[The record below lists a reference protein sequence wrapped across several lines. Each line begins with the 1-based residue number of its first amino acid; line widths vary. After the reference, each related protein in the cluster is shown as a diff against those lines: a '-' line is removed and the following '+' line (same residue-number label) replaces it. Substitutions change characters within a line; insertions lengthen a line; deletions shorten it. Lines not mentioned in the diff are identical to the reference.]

1 MRLFQPCSLAIRHNL
16 FVPPPT
22 KDILWLRATTPA
34 PTIPIENRKYM
45 NRFLSLFAFSC
56 FSPPIELFV
65 KFHIQFSFHFYGSF
79 SKFFLSLA
87 WMRIV
92 KPVGL
97 TFSIY
102 FHLGIIPS
110 LKMPTLTFRLVNF
123 IVYLP
128 LKLLFAWIL
137 LRFRSC
143 SCLTFAACFAAA
155 SSSGA
160 YSSNFSKSF
169 AAPSLTVAD
178 FSFFFSSLP

>member
-45 NRFLSLFAFSC
+45 NRFLSLCAFSW
-56 FSPPIELFV
+56 FSPPSSY
-65 KFHIQFSFHFYGSF
+65 SFNLVFFIFNGSF

-87 WMRIV
+87 WMRIT

-123 IVYLP
+123 IDYLP
-128 LKLLFAWIL
+128 LKFLFVWIL

-169 AAPSLTVAD
+169 TAPSFVVAV
-178 FSFFFSSLP
+178 FSLFLS